1 MEARPGENIKAI
13 FGAQAETEAG
23 TTTTYTDPMCQGFLI
38 YCTDKCFGQSEEAG
52 VE

>member
-1 MEARPGENIKAI
+1 MEARPGQNIKAI
-13 FGAQAETEAG
+13 FGAQTETEAG
-23 TTTTYTDPMCQGFLI
+23 ITTCSNPVCQGFLI